1 MNKKTK
7 TYRGF
12 SMVEMM
18 LLLIIVSL
26 MLASGVTVISK
37 KHVKVPR
44 LSSHGAYICYINNA
58 GELRQEKYLGIG
70 LENKIMDE
78 GGPCVFEP
86 PARAAYLHIQAT
98 GGGGGG
104 GASGYKGGT
113 LFTYESKTEVISPFG
128 WTQDRLD
135 LKGMDIDELEDLGG
149 KVWAY
154 ADGTGEFGDG
164 GAGGDAYYIK
174 QDCANGACIVWR
186 SWEYTGTKERTCDC
200 KSHTEYS
207 YVVQRDYEYYSSRSG
222 YSEYT
227 CENNRHQPYWHCN
240 ERCTDTD
247 YDYGYSWSTS
257 VPSGFDADDCV
268 SHSSTTCYS
277 ESSCSDYASRS
288 IGSFS
293 CSKDSDDD
301 GICDRGTY
309 TYCSRYEKTTERD
322 ECCDCDYKVVL
333 EDTCENE
340 TDIPVDAYCSQPNS
354 VYQMLPVDVTIT
366 EAKETE
372 RDSHYRLETIGAD
385 LHDGDDVKERTM
397 LRDTG
402 EAKTVCNYGNA
413 TIYPGTGIF
422 GSFMEGEVSGVSCDT
437 SSLAAAFGEQIMFL
451 GTTQTSVHSTKTVKA
466 SEVYDV
472 TAGGTEEEFPMYMR
486 TEDEGG
492 LSVFGES
499 CVNTYNGDCESNEFK
514 APSNGYKPPKGNTI
528 RNEESLPTNCSIKNN
543 VTYRDDLGCDDAEDD
558 YDFIRFTSYNS
569 FRRSYPNTV
578 YRCDCVRHNTSDPGE
593 CVYDYGDVDNA
604 PSTELGTKCSYIP
617 DVVKGGAGGVGK
629 FCALND
635 VPVTLGLNYK
645 GESSIFAGI
654 RGSDRLL
661 TNADYKPLY
670 TEKEWKNQEATA
682 SDKGVGGEHGTP
694 SQGSA
699 SIRISGGEDGEYWC
713 DLHKDKV
720 PGRGEGAR
728 RYGMDRTSAP
738 VAGSSAP
745 VTGAPSNEAAI
756 GSIDGQGYTE
766 NKGRKCG
773 GNHVGYCLRPKNKP
787 VIANGKYTYSYT
799 WNTNYLQYGEGGEA
813 GEYRVKIIRAI
824 KDKPIEITLGRG
836 GPAGSDPSDTDERS
850 VCDGGDGGDTIVGDI
865 LTAEG
870 GKGGKGCIPTVTEQ
884 LPYWFEGG
892 HFYAKQPGTPGKLAS
907 VTNYKTNIINLVLP
921 IDNSVLGAWIEASGA
936 GGNGGGS
943 INNCWASEWQRWFN
957 GERLYKAT
965 GGYLD
970 AAQLEEKGCRNGTYW
985 GTEPAQSGT
994 AGAVLIKW

>member
-164 GAGGDAYYIK
+164 GGGGDAYYIK

-186 SWEYTGTKERTCDC
+186 SWEYTGTKERKCDC
-200 KSHTEYS
+200 GEQVRKYS
-207 YVVQRDYEYYSSRSG
+207 KVQKYKYEYYKSHSLSD
-222 YSEYT
+222 T
-227 CENNRHQPYWHCN
+227 TACENYRYYDNFYCRRYYIDYSYNISGSSCIGHEIDYDWGYYSASEHIDYKSYCSERDDEGNCIEYYGYVKRQGDCN
-240 ERCTDTD
+240 EWRKYYSDCTSCTYDTRHTAYCTDEWD
-247 YDYGYSWSTS
+247 IPTS
-257 VPSGFDADDCV
+257 A
-268 SHSSTTCYS
+268 
-277 ESSCSDYASRS
+277 SCS
-288 IGSFS
+288 
-293 CSKDSDDD
+293 
-301 GICDRGTY
+301 
-309 TYCSRYEKTTERD
+309 
-322 ECCDCDYKVVL
+322 
-333 EDTCENE
+333 E
-340 TDIPVDAYCSQPNS
+340 TGLQN
-354 VYQMLPVDVTIT
+354 LTVDVTIT

-402 EAKTVCNYGNA
+402 EAKTVCNYGNY

-451 GTTQTSVHSTKTVKA
+451 GTTPTSVHSTKTVKA

-514 APSNGYKPPKGNTI
+514 APSGGYKPPKGGNIVNKEPLHTA
-528 RNEESLPTNCSIKNN
+528 CSYSPRYWN
-543 VTYRDDLGCDDAEDD
+543 DDDSNMGCDRVYNA
-558 YDFIRFTSYNS
+558 INNRFTKYGSQT
-569 FRRSYPNTV
+569 RNTYWV
-578 YRCDCVRHNTSDPGE
+578 YERCDCVQNNSSDPGE

-699 SIRISGGEDGEYWC
+699 SIRISGGEGGEYWC

-766 NKGRKCG
+766 NTGRKCG

-836 GPAGSDPSDTDERS
+836 GAAGSDPSDTDERS

-884 LPYWFEGG
+884 LPYWYEGG
-892 HFYAKQPGTPGKLAS
+892 VFDAKQPGTPGKLAS

-943 INNCWASEWQRWFN
+943 INRCWASEWQRWFN

-970 AAQLEEKGCRNGTYW
+970 AAQLERDGCRNGTYW